1 MTPRQAHK
9 AVDTL
14 MADSE
19 SVTDAVLLL
28 IDHANANGLC
38 LAMALGWLSRLF
50 DSIETR
56 LAHQL
61 MSLDDHEDE
70 VLVPAH
76 PYRGPDPIKPG
87 VNPERN

>member
-1 MTPRQAHK
+1 MSPAQAHK
-9 AVDTL
+9 AVDAL

-28 IDHANANGLC
+28 IDHASENGLC
-38 LAMALGWLSRLF
+38 LAIALGWLSRLF
-50 DSIETR
+50 DTIETR

-70 VLVPAH
+70 VLEPAV
-76 PYRGPDPIKPG
+76 YSLKT
-87 VNPERN
+87 VTNPEHN